1 MTKYLVE
8 MKEIVTY
15 SYYVDATSSAQAE
28 FLATAQYQDGPGE
41 PSSVDYDETR
51 VYVETSLGSYESVED

>member
-8 MKEIVTY
+8 IKETTTY
-15 SYYVDATSSAQAE
+15 SYYVDATSGAQAE

-41 PSSVDYDETR
+41 PSNIDYDETR
-51 VYVETSLGSYESVED
+51 VYVETSPGSYESVAD